1 MDTSARLLAMGGRL
15 AFFIPAA
22 ADPEDAAAAGVDSV
36 PSHPALKLRASSVQ
50 LLSGRWG
57 RRLVTFEK
65 VKPYDAAVAKAARE
79 TLRERRKT
87 EGGVEDL
94 LERMREIVYQPRGDG
109 PGVDEDGN
117 AKPRRKRGTGPSG
130 GKFTPTPSKPEAAA
144 ALRAAGGGGGGG
156 GSGGGSGGGEV
167 GAMHRAHSA
176 VGVKMDKVK
185 RPEFRGK
192 NT

>member
-1 MDTSARLLAMGGRL
+1 M
-15 AFFIPAA
+15 
-22 ADPEDAAAAGVDSV
+22 
-36 PSHPALKLRASSVQ
+36 
-50 LLSGRWG
+50 
-57 RRLVTFEK
+57 TFEK
-65 VKPYDAAVAKAARE
+65 VKPYDAAIAKAARE

-176 VGVKMDKVK
+176 VGVKMDKAK